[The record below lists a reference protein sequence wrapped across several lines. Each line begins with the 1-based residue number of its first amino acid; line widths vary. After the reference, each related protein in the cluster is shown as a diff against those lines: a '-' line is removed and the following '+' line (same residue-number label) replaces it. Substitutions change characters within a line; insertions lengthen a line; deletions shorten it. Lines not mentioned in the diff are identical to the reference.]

1 MHLTKV
7 RRAAVFAAPASANTR
22 VGTPYREYEARPWL
36 EHGSRHEHRP
46 EEEPAAMR
54 HMGFGHRWHGTL
66 PYEGWRYESTYRQ
79 LTSGS
84 SRAQSWW
91 DVQDEMPTGNTLHVH
106 SFVRV
111 SQPKPA

>member
-1 MHLTKV
+1 
-7 RRAAVFAAPASANTR
+7 
-22 VGTPYREYEARPWL
+22 
-36 EHGSRHEHRP
+36 
-46 EEEPAAMR
+46 MR

-111 SQPKPA
+111 SQPKRVMELAAGQAPQTALE